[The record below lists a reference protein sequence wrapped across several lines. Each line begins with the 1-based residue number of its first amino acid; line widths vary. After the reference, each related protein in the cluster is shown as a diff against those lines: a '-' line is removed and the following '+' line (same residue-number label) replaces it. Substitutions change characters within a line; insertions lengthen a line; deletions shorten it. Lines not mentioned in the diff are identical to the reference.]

1 MPTNMKTGL
10 SGGAAANNINMIQ
23 MNIGRSILRYTDRKT
38 SGDAA
43 RDLVSRIA
51 LNEFDAQNPWTV
63 AIT

>member
-1 MPTNMKTGL
+1 
-10 SGGAAANNINMIQ
+10 MIQ

-43 RDLVSRIA
+43 RALVSRIA
-51 LNEFDAQNPWTV
+51 INEFDAQDPWTV